1 MITRFL
7 KNIPYNKKAPSA
19 ELLNMFDERQTCA
32 YLVIKDGKLLYERY
46 AQDYDKETISGS
58 FSMAKTVNAL
68 LIGKLLEQG
77 KITSLDDDVKK
88 YVPELTQIRRVNWK

>member
-1 MITRFL
+1 M
-7 KNIPYNKKAPSA
+7 N
-19 ELLNMFDERQTCA
+19 
-32 YLVIKDGKLLYERY
+32 GKLLYERY

-88 YVPELTQIRRVNWK
+88 YVPELTQIPAGKLKIKDVITMSGNTTGQNRT